1 MIYIIAILSLLVVVL
16 GFTTFNLLRKTERYE
31 DELNK
36 RQDAIISYQDYVNG
50 LGSTV
55 EFINK
60 RMNEIDAKGTFQS
73 DDEVGFFFE
82 RLKMLNDMLRPYNVK
97 LWVK

>member
-1 MIYIIAILSLLVVVL
+1 MIITIIILSVTVVIL
-16 GFTTFNLLRKTERYE
+16 GFTTFNLLKKVERYE

-36 RQDAIISYQDYVNG
+36 RQEAIISYQEYING

-60 RMNEIDAKGTFQS
+60 RINEIDAKGTFKS
-73 DDEVGFFFE
+73 DDEVGFFFD

-97 LWVK
+97 L

>member
-1 MIYIIAILSLLVVVL
+1 MIYIISILSLLVVVM
-16 GFTTFNLLRKTERYE
+16 GFTTFNLLRKVERYE

-36 RQDAIISYQDYVNG
+36 RQDAIISYQEYING

-55 EFINK
+55 EFMNK
-60 RMNEIDAKGTFQS
+60 RINEIDAKGTFQS

-97 LWVK
+97 L

>member
-1 MIYIIAILSLLVVVL
+1 MIYIIAILSLSVVVL
-16 GFTTFNLLRKTERYE
+16 GFTTFNLLRKVERYE

-36 RQDAIISYQDYVNG
+36 RQDAIISYQEYING

-55 EFINK
+55 EFMNK
-60 RMNEIDAKGTFQS
+60 RIKEIDAKGTFSS

-97 LWVK
+97 L

>member
-1 MIYIIAILSLLVVVL
+1 MIYLVIILSLLVVVL
-16 GFTTFNLLRKTERYE
+16 GYTTFNLLRKNEKAE
-31 DELNK
+31 
-36 RQDAIISYQDYVNG
+36 DAIISYQEYING

-60 RMNEIDAKGTFQS
+60 RIKEIDAKGTFSS

-82 RLKMLNDMLRPYNVK
+82 RLKMLNDMLRPYNIK
-97 LWVK
+97 L

>member
-1 MIYIIAILSLLVVVL
+1 MIYLVIILSLLVVVV
-16 GFTTFNLLRKTERYE
+16 GFTTFNLLRKVERYE

-36 RQDAIISYQDYVNG
+36 RQDAIISYQEYING

-73 DDEVGFFFE
+73 DDEVGFFYE

-97 LWVK
+97 L

>member
-1 MIYIIAILSLLVVVL
+1 MIYIISILSILVVVL
-16 GFTTFNLLRKTERYE
+16 GFTTFNLLRKVEQSE
-31 DELNK
+31 DELK
-36 RQDAIISYQDYVNG
+36 RRQDAIISYQEYVNG

-55 EFINK
+55 EFMNK
-60 RMNEIDAKGTFQS
+60 RIKEIDAKGTFNS

-97 LWVK
+97 L

>member
-1 MIYIIAILSLLVVVL
+1 VVL
-16 GFTTFNLLRKTERYE
+16 GFTTFNLLRKNEKAE
-31 DELNK
+31 
-36 RQDAIISYQDYVNG
+36 DAIISYQEYING

-60 RMNEIDAKGTFQS
+60 RIEEIDSRGTFKS

-97 LWVK
+97 L

>member
-1 MIYIIAILSLLVVVL
+1 MIYIISILSLLVVVM
-16 GFTTFNLLRKTERYE
+16 GFTTFNLLRKVERYE

-36 RQDAIISYQDYVNG
+36 RQDAIISYQEYING

-55 EFINK
+55 EFMTK
-60 RMNEIDAKGTFQS
+60 RIDEIDAKGTFKS
-73 DDEVGFFFE
+73 DDEVGFFFD

-97 LWVK
+97 L

>member
-1 MIYIIAILSLLVVVL
+1 VVL

-36 RQDAIISYQDYVNG
+36 RQDAIISYQEYING

-55 EFINK
+55 EFMTK
-60 RMNEIDAKGTFQS
+60 RIDEIDSRGTFKS

-82 RLKMLNDMLRPYNVK
+82 RLKMLNDMLKPYNVK
-97 LWVK
+97 L

>member
-1 MIYIIAILSLLVVVL
+1 MIYLVIILSLLVVVL
-16 GFTTFNLLRKTERYE
+16 GYTTFNLLKKNEKAE
-31 DELNK
+31 
-36 RQDAIISYQDYVNG
+36 DAIISYQDYING

-60 RMNEIDAKGTFQS
+60 RVEEIDSRGTFKS

-82 RLKMLNDMLRPYNVK
+82 RLKMLNDMLRPYNIK
-97 LWVK
+97 L

>member
-1 MIYIIAILSLLVVVL
+1 MIYIISILSILVVVL
-16 GFTTFNLLRKTERYE
+16 GFTTFNLLRKVEQSE
-31 DELNK
+31 DELK
-36 RQDAIISYQDYVNG
+36 RRQDAIISYQEYING

-60 RMNEIDAKGTFQS
+60 RIKEIDAKGTFSS

-97 LWVK
+97 L

>member
-1 MIYIIAILSLLVVVL
+1 MIYIISILSLLVVVL

-36 RQDAIISYQDYVNG
+36 RQDAIISYQEYINS

-55 EFINK
+55 EFMTK
-60 RMNEIDAKGTFQS
+60 RIDEIDSRGTFKS

-82 RLKMLNDMLRPYNVK
+82 RLKMLSEMLKPYNVK
-97 LWVK
+97 L

>member
-1 MIYIIAILSLLVVVL
+1 MIYIISILSLLVVVL

-36 RQDAIISYQDYVNG
+36 RQDAIISYQEYING

-55 EFINK
+55 EFMNK
-60 RMNEIDAKGTFQS
+60 RIKEIDAKGTFNS

-97 LWVK
+97 L

>member
-1 MIYIIAILSLLVVVL
+1 MIYIISILSLLVVVL

-36 RQDAIISYQDYVNG
+36 RQDAIISYQEYING

-55 EFINK
+55 EFMTK
-60 RMNEIDAKGTFQS
+60 RIDEIDSRGTFKS

-82 RLKMLNDMLRPYNVK
+82 RLKMLNEMLKPYNVK

>member
-1 MIYIIAILSLLVVVL
+1 MIYIISILSILVVVL
-16 GFTTFNLLRKTERYE
+16 GFTTFNLLRKVEQGE
-31 DELNK
+31 DELK
-36 RQDAIISYQDYVNG
+36 RRQEAIISYQEYING

-55 EFINK
+55 EFMTK
-60 RMNEIDAKGTFQS
+60 RIDEVDAKGTFKS

-97 LWVK
+97 L

>member
-1 MIYIIAILSLLVVVL
+1 MIYITSILSLLVVIL
-16 GFTTFNLLRKTERYE
+16 GFTTFNLLKKTERYE

-36 RQDAIISYQDYVNG
+36 RQDAIISYQEYING

-60 RMNEIDAKGTFQS
+60 RIKEIDAKGTFSS
-73 DDEVGFFFE
+73 DDEVGFFFD

-97 LWVK
+97 L